1 VCSGDHTD
9 GTPDFL
15 HYSNPPDCHLADTT
29 LFSFAFY
36 AFLFFSH
43 HPNITCFLKPTML
56 AELERNQLYKLAIK
70 DQLAIRVVQQA
81 FAFVLMY
88 QHPRLEPLLRA
99 MPTELCRTLC
109 SLAIPFL
116 ACGM

>member
-1 VCSGDHTD
+1 MLTE
-9 GTPDFL
+9 L
-15 HYSNPPDCHLADTT
+15 
-29 LFSFAFY
+29 
-36 AFLFFSH
+36 
-43 HPNITCFLKPTML
+43 NIKPTML

-70 DQLAIRVVQQA
+70 DQLAIRVVQA

-88 QHPRLEPLLRA
+88 QYPRLEPLLRA